1 MPKLVKDR
9 IRNIP
14 DFPKPGINFKDIT
27 TAIKDPET
35 FRRIVNF
42 LTEEFKDMNI
52 DYVAGI
58 ESRGFIFGA
67 PIAYNLGSGLIIIR
81 KPGKLP
87 ADVEKVTYDLEYGTD
102 SVEIHK
108 DAIEPG
114 KNVLLIDDLLATG
127 GTTAASVELIRKT
140 NGNLVGIG
148 FVVELTFLNGIE
160 KIKTDDNMKIVSMVK
175 YGL

>member
-58 ESRGFIFGA
+58 ESRGFIFSA
-67 PIAYNLGSGLIIIR
+67 PIAYNLGSGLIIISR
-81 KPGKLP
+81 
-87 ADVEKVTYDLEYGTD
+87 
-102 SVEIHK
+102 
-108 DAIEPG
+108 
-114 KNVLLIDDLLATG
+114 
-127 GTTAASVELIRKT
+127 
-140 NGNLVGIG
+140 
-148 FVVELTFLNGIE
+148 
-160 KIKTDDNMKIVSMVK
+160 
-175 YGL
+175 